1 MEKLK
6 LVKISDI
13 KVSRNFRNSVPS
25 PEKMNRYRDAYCLGK
40 DSKHSYEKCAGQ
52 VKPIILN
59 ENNMIVD
66 GYIQYLVMKEMDE
79 EYCYCCVEHKLVVY
93 TLIDGV
99 HTNGNSKEYTW
110 RVPDNTNWNEFK
122 SKISYGD
129 LIWVRTSNGISPIIG
144 TNITTIEAIEG
155 ELSGLERIAKK
166 DIMKGEL
173 WKSIEIDEKV
183 LIKNSVSEEW
193 IPAHYA
199 GLTYDKKDDILHS
212 GPLCAAGPV
221 SGIVGLCR
229 KFLHITLVLFGG
241 DSGVAHIPFA
251 ASGDGI
257 EAPMQEHTKT
267 RILKPLY
274 SFFSFCHI
282 GFVLSQRPQMQA
294 EWQLDAA
301 LYGSIISFCAFQ
313 HNTEI
318 RVIQRRVSSRYS

>member
-1 MEKLK
+1 MAAHHLHQLRRLPCLAAQFAIGIVEPEDIDLSIVRDQLLDLPVHIGKIP
-6 LVKISDI
+6 VKVDFLILIGRISAHGMDR
-13 KVSRNFRNSVPS
+13 VVVFREIRVVPV
-25 PEKMNRYRDAYCLGK
+25 EQGVIQAHAEALGA
-40 DSKHSYEKCAGQ
+40 HR
-52 VKPIILN
+52 V
-59 ENNMIVD
+59 
-66 GYIQYLVMKEMDE
+66 
-79 EYCYCCVEHKLVVY
+79 HKLPHKIAPTGGVRALIIRQLGIKQAEAVVM
-93 TLIDGV
+93 LG
-99 HTNGNSKEYTW
+99 
-110 RVPDNTNWNEFK
+110 RQ
-122 SKISYGD
+122 
-129 LIWVRTSNGISPIIG
+129 
-144 TNITTIEAIEG
+144 
-155 ELSGLERIAKK
+155 
-166 DIMKGEL
+166 
-173 WKSIEIDEKV
+173 
-183 LIKNSVSEEW
+183 
-193 IPAHYA
+193 
-199 GLTYDKKDDILHS
+199 DDILHS

-294 EWQLDAA
+294 EWRLDAA
-301 LYGSIISFCAFQ
+301 LYGFIISFCAFQ

>member
-1 MEKLK
+1 M
-6 LVKISDI
+6 
-13 KVSRNFRNSVPS
+13 
-25 PEKMNRYRDAYCLGK
+25 LGR
-40 DSKHSYEKCAGQ
+40 Q
-52 VKPIILN
+52 
-59 ENNMIVD
+59 
-66 GYIQYLVMKEMDE
+66 
-79 EYCYCCVEHKLVVY
+79 
-93 TLIDGV
+93 
-99 HTNGNSKEYTW
+99 
-110 RVPDNTNWNEFK
+110 
-122 SKISYGD
+122 
-129 LIWVRTSNGISPIIG
+129 
-144 TNITTIEAIEG
+144 
-155 ELSGLERIAKK
+155 
-166 DIMKGEL
+166 
-173 WKSIEIDEKV
+173 
-183 LIKNSVSEEW
+183 
-193 IPAHYA
+193 
-199 GLTYDKKDDILHS
+199 DDILHS

-301 LYGSIISFCAFQ
+301 LCGFIISFNSVR
-313 HNTEI
+313 HNNEI